1 MNENFINF
9 HVLISHSP
17 SCLNR
22 DDMNM
27 QKSAIFGG
35 KRRVR
40 VSSQSLKRTMRI
52 SDYYRGNFPEKS
64 IRTRNLGLLVEKLS
78 ENLMIDPALVVAGY
92 EDVFYYLWKEKKLPV
107 NVDPLKSKLKDLQER
122 RRLARVFEKE
132 LGEIVGFACNGAN
145 GTLA

>member
-78 ENLMIDPALVVAGY
+78 ENLNQSGY
-92 EDVFYYLWKEKKLPV
+92 EIERKWIEKAVEVFGSKFVSNDDDSDDENDEEISHEEPKDKPKKVAVAPWV
-107 NVDPLKSKLKDLQER
+107 VS
-122 RRLARVFEKE
+122 
-132 LGEIVGFACNGAN
+132 
-145 GTLA
+145 